1 MDTIAQL
8 LQRGADD
15 AAAIGAPEAVPPL
28 RYRQLR
34 ELVQRTVAELNS
46 FGIGRGDRVVLV
58 LPNGPEA
65 ATAFLSIG
73 AGATSGTCQQTFSG
87 TNTVVLTATPNQG
100 FTFGGW
106 SGCKSVNGMTC
117 TVSGA
122 ATVTATFTASL
133 QSINH
138 IIFLAQENR
147 SFDSYFG
154 AMREY
159 WAQSGI
165 PDQAFDGLPQFNP
178 PASSTLE
185 PTNPGCDP
193 AFPFMP
199 PNTNPYC
206 QIDPN
211 SPPVQ
216 SFHFKSMCVENPSP
230 SWGESHRDWNAA
242 RRPLRQSTW
251 CRCRA

>member
-1 MDTIAQL
+1 MILQWLWRFTTFSLLNGNATSSARCSSKCLIAKGRSMSSCGKAL
-8 LQRGADD
+8 IPFVIISIITWSGCV
-15 AAAIGAPEAVPPL
+15 G
-28 RYRQLR
+28 
-34 ELVQRTVAELNS
+34 LVAGVDQVTVTTA
-46 FGIGRGDRVVLV
+46 GGGTGLV
-58 LPNGPEA
+58 TSTPNGINCSG
-65 ATAFLSIG
+65 LG
-73 AGATSGTCQQTFSG
+73 GGATSRTCQLTFRNSP
-87 TNTVVLTATPNQG
+87 TLPLTAAANPG

-106 SGCKSVNGMTC
+106 TGCNSKKGDTC

-159 WAQSGI
+159 WAKSGV

-178 PASSTLE
+178 AGDPNAGPP

-193 AFPFMP
+193 AFPFIP

-206 QIDPN
+206 QINPN
-211 SPPVQ
+211 SPAIQ
-216 SFHFKSMCVENPSP
+216 SFHLQTMCIENPSP
-230 SWGESHRDWNAA
+230 
-242 RRPLRQSTW
+242 
-251 CRCRA
+251 